1 MSEKPGK
8 ADYEQLA
15 LESGTFETRLTK
27 KFLARKLYE
36 KADPRAVKAVI
47 PGVIAEIDAKIGK
60 RVKRGETLLVLEA
73 MKMRNLIAAPHD
85 GVVRTLHV
93 ASGDKVAKGQLLVE
107 LE

>member
-1 MSEKPGK
+1 MSEKSSN
-8 ADYEQLA
+8 AELA
-15 LESGTFETRLTK
+15 LEAGNYETRLTK
-27 KFLARKLYE
+27 KFLARKPYE
-36 KADPRAVKAVI
+36 KPDPRVVKAVI
-47 PGVIAEIDAKIGK
+47 PGVIAEIDAEIGK

-93 ASGDKVAKGQLLVE
+93 VSGDKVVKGQVLVE